1 MRILIT
7 GGTGLIGRALC
18 QHWLQRGHEL
28 IVWSRRPEQV
38 STLCG
43 ATVRGVAS
51 LQELGDIQLDAVI
64 NLAGAPIAD
73 RPWTRRRKALLW
85 DSRIVLTEQLVGW
98 LASLSQPPP
107 VLVSGSAVGW
117 YGDGGEQPLDE
128 TAQPVTHDFATELCA
143 AWEERAQRA
152 EALGVRVVIVRT
164 GLVLAPQG
172 GFLARL
178 VPVFRLALGGRMG
191 SGRQW
196 MPWIH
201 LQDQVALI
209 DFLMQHADASGPYN
223 ACAPNPARNAEFTRV
238 LAAAL
243 RRPAIFPVPAFFL
256 RLAMGELSG
265 LLLGGQQAVPQR
277 LQDAGFEFQ
286 FTQLEPAVTAVLNT

>member
-128 TAQPVTHDFATELCA
+128 TAQPVTQDFATELCA